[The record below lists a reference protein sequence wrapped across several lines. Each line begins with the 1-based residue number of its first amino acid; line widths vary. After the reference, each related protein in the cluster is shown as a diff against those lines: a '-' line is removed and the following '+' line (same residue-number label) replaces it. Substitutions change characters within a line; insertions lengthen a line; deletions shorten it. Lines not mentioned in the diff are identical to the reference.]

1 MLSEVDMNSLL
12 FKLRL
17 DDAFKASAYL
27 WETAGDPKTAKSG
40 EATETAFSTAVG
52 NGRTFWDYMG
62 QPENA
67 YKQRR
72 FDIGMRGTQSFASPV
87 SFIAGDCSS

>member
-1 MLSEVDMNSLL
+1 MLSEVDMNNLL
-12 FKLRL
+12 LKLRL
-17 DDAFKASAYL
+17 DDCFKASAYL

-40 EATETAFSTAVG
+40 EATETGFSTAVG
-52 NGRTFWDYMG
+52 NGRTYWDYIG

-72 FDIGMRGTQSFASPV
+72 FDIGMRGTQIFISPKSFMD
-87 SFIAGDCSS
+87 GDYSS

>member
-1 MLSEVDMNSLL
+1 L
-12 FKLRL
+12 FNLRL

-27 WETAGDPKTAKSG
+27 WETVSDPKTAKSG
-40 EATETAFSTAVG
+40 EATETAFSRAVG
-52 NGRTFWDYMG
+52 NGRAYWDFIG

-72 FDIGMRGTQSFASPV
+72 FDIGMRGTQMFATAAPI
-87 SFIAGDCSS
+87 IAGEYYS

>member
-1 MLSEVDMNSLL
+1 MFSEVDLNSLL
-12 FKLRL
+12 SNLRL

-40 EATETAFSTAVG
+40 EATETGFSMAVG
-52 NGRTFWDYMG
+52 NGKTYWDYVG

-72 FDIGMRGTQSFASPV
+72 FDIGMRGTQTFASPM